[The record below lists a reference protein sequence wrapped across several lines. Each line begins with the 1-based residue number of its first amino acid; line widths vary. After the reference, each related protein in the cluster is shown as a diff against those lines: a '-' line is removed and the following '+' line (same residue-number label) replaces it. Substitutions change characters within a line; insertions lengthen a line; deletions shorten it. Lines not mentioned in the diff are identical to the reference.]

1 MDHYYIIEPR
11 KWKNIFNP
19 QKVLRLWDSFSMG
32 VTVTKNLSN
41 FKMKINKF
49 VNERIMYVMTCIRER
64 VAKLSQEALARPT
77 FLSMASEKQELW
89 LVQGCCKKFWNM
101 TLEIQIPP
109 LLIISL
115 LLILVE
121 IFLASLA
128 YVSDVF
134 SSKVEGWVV
143 SELSKLLFS

>member
-11 KWKNIFNP
+11 KQKNIFNP

-77 FLSMASEKQELW
+77 FLSMASEKQEL
-89 LVQGCCKKFWNM
+89 
-101 TLEIQIPP
+101 
-109 LLIISL
+109 
-115 LLILVE
+115 
-121 IFLASLA
+121 
-128 YVSDVF
+128 
-134 SSKVEGWVV
+134 
-143 SELSKLLFS
+143 